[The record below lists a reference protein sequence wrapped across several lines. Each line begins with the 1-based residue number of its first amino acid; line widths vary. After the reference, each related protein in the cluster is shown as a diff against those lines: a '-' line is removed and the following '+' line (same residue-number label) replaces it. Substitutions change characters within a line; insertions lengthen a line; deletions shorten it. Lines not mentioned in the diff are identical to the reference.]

1 MRQLRLLRH
10 FPLSF
15 SKISCKKLPLSAA
28 VFCFRRYPAV
38 HASSLSMR
46 LPSSALFFFSRQ
58 IRFSALYKLL
68 SLLPVH
74 FLFRLLR
81 GTSVPRSRSS
91 CSFRITRDVYE
102 TRARAT
108 QKQIESRLTR
118 DLFAFRLSFL
128 AKNQQNARAC
138 TFFCGKVCKCAFFF
152 VPLCG
157 NLRCKNSPIY
167 LQCANA

>member
-1 MRQLRLLRH
+1 M
-10 FPLSF
+10 
-15 SKISCKKLPLSAA
+15 
-28 VFCFRRYPAV
+28 FCFRRYSAV
-38 HASSLSMR
+38 HASSLFRR
-46 LPSSALFFFSRQ
+46 LPNTVPFFLFMQ
-58 IRFSALYKLL
+58 IRFAALYENLP
-68 SLLPVH
+68 LLPVH

-102 TRARAT
+102 TRARAM
-108 QKQIESRLTR
+108 QEQIESRLTR

-128 AKNQQNARAC
+128 VKNQQNARAR
-138 TFFCGKVCKCAFFF
+138 TFFFGKVCKCAFFF